1 MNSFDEIWE
10 LVKEQLKLSVTE
22 VAYNVWLSPL
32 SFVKFQND
40 TVYLSITEFK
50 KRIIVDKFSEIIN
63 SAFEAVLGFP
73 VTIEYI
79 VPNEH
84 AKNPDIESSDKSDIN
99 EYDYTF
105 SNFIT
110 GPSNRFAHAAA
121 INVAANP
128 GKAYNPLFIYGHSGL
143 GKTHLLLAI
152 MNEIKAKNPTANIIY
167 TSGEHFTNEL
177 IYYIG
182 NHNTYDFHEKY
193 RNCDV
198 LLVDDIHFIARG
210 ETIQEEF
217 FHTFNAL
224 NNAGSQIVLTSDRPP
239 KEMMT
244 LEERLRTRFEM
255 GLIADVQPPTLETRM
270 AIVKNKAEALG
281 LDLGDDVIQFIGEN
295 IKRNIRQLEG
305 AVKKIK
311 AFQDVE
317 GVRPS
322 IAIAKRAISDLIND
336 DQPTPVTVDNIINE
350 VARTFDVSPADIR
363 SDKRNANIS
372 QARQVA
378 IYVVEQVTSLSLKAI
393 GIEFGNKHHSSIIY
407 ALKEI
412 KNKIEKDISLKA
424 TIDDIIKNIKKNY
437 SFPLIFTHLTSSFKP
452 F

>member
-73 VTIEYI
+73 ITIEYI

-84 AKNPDIESSDKSDIN
+84 AKNPDIENSNKSDIN

-121 INVAANP
+121 INVASNP

-152 MNEIKAKNPTANIIY
+152 MNEIKANNPTANIIY

-281 LDLGDDVIQFIGEN
+281 LDLNDEVIQFIGEN

-322 IAIAKRAISDLIND
+322 IAVAKRAISDLIND
-336 DQPTPVTVDNIINE
+336 DQPTPVTVDKIINE

-363 SDKRNANIS
+363 SDKRSANIS

-393 GIEFGNKHHSSIIY
+393 GTEFGNKHHSSIIY

-412 KNKIEKDISLKA
+412 KNKIEKDVSLKA
-424 TIDDIIKNIKKNY
+424 TIDDIIKNINE
-437 SFPLIFTHLTSSFKP
+437 S
-452 F
+452 

>member
-73 VTIEYI
+73 ITIEYI

-84 AKNPDIESSDKSDIN
+84 AKNPDIENSNKSDIN

-121 INVAANP
+121 INVASNP

-152 MNEIKAKNPTANIIY
+152 MNEIKANNPTANIIY

-281 LDLGDDVIQFIGEN
+281 LDLNDEVIQFIGEN

-322 IAIAKRAISDLIND
+322 IAVAKRAISDLIND

-363 SDKRNANIS
+363 SDKRSANIS

-393 GIEFGNKHHSSIIY
+393 GTEFGNKHHSSIIY

-412 KNKIEKDISLKA
+412 KNKIEKDVSLKA
-424 TIDDIIKNIKKNY
+424 TIDDIIKNINE
-437 SFPLIFTHLTSSFKP
+437 S
-452 F
+452 

>member
-73 VTIEYI
+73 ITIEYI

-84 AKNPDIESSDKSDIN
+84 AKNPDIDSNSDKSDIN

-121 INVAANP
+121 INVASNP

-152 MNEIKAKNPTANIIY
+152 MNEIKAKNPNANIIY

-255 GLIADVQPPTLETRM
+255 GLIADIQPPTLETRM

-281 LDLGDDVIQFIGEN
+281 LDLNDEVIQFIGEN

-317 GVRPS
+317 GVKPS
-322 IAIAKRAISDLIND
+322 VAVAKRAISDLIND

-350 VARTFDVSPADIR
+350 VARTFDVTPADIR

-378 IYVVEQVTSLSLKAI
+378 IYVVEQVTTLSLKAI

-412 KNKIEKDISLKA
+412 RNKIEKDVSLKA
-424 TIDDIIKNIKKNY
+424 TIDDIIKNINE
-437 SFPLIFTHLTSSFKP
+437 S
-452 F
+452 